1 MFERPPNGFFVR
13 DLILFN
19 HLRRGGYVSKG
30 FVFEA
35 PDLTNSPIADLNDFQ
50 EQLCL
55 LLASLHENQRLQV
68 QYFSDSDYKAELLR
82 FQQETE
88 RFENIWT
95 KRSRNERFARYWQAM
110 AERKLRRQRVV
121 FYISRALENTPGT
134 FATNATLR
142 EYYLTLLDQLETEFA
157 HVHHLLKEIF
167 ASAGSRVLPMSDLDH
182 FKHYK
187 TFLNPSLADR
197 FDFNAAEDFLPE
209 LSIQEN
215 CWHSEGN
222 GQSDFGFYMDGH
234 YHSVIALTRWP
245 RTTYPGIIQ
254 RLTNLRLL
262 DYAITVN
269 VDPLPITQ
277 EINKEE
283 KEHDRV
289 AGDYASE
296 KKISLLTVMEKKQ
309 KKIHALMQGQTIP
322 FKALFVIRVWD
333 KSKDGLNAKAS
344 AIKNAIN
351 AMNSAQYFES
361 NLPTTSKNLFFQ
373 TWPGWTWGRYE
384 HRKLYSEH
392 RYLAD
397 MLPVT
402 STFTG
407 HLATAEAIYD
417 GPNNN
422 LVGIET
428 FSGSKDNQSP
438 QHAVLLGMS
447 GAGKSVTV
455 CDLLSQTEGY
465 FAYTVIIEE
474 GLSYGIYTQTV
485 EPGARPIIIH
495 PDGDLTINYLDTKGL
510 PLTPDHLSAATALVA
525 RMIGT
530 SSQEDKQMLRQAQIA
545 KYLNLLYEDSFQDW
559 QKKRPDQLLTIARH
573 ALALQKFR
581 EKLPPGATTLEAFAD
596 FRDRAVP
603 GADYAAGLGCQS
615 SGTAGE
621 AEPRHNLS
629 GAGNGQTSSKA
640 EPRFNEWGQEYL
652 SQFPEADVLRFL
664 KDPKT
669 SREVRNLAFA
679 YFSPEEFPTH
689 RMLQELM
696 LLDPAGSE
704 RDQIMEIATLILPWC
719 RDGNYGCLFDGTSN
733 LSLTGKIAHF
743 ELGYIPESA
752 KELKAAAG
760 FLITN
765 HARKHIITLP
775 RALRKRNVY
784 EEVAR
789 FLDIPGGQEIVQES
803 YAQLRKFN
811 CWNISIVQQYARFKQ
826 SRIRS
831 AVFGNSRQFFIM
843 RQNDRADLE
852 DMAQDIA
859 LPEVTKHAIMNY
871 PLPDHQSGQKYS
883 PFTYFHTDSGR
894 NLCGTV
900 HNISSREML
909 YCSSSSGEHFDKRA
923 RELRQSSNIVE
934 GIIAHANASA

>member
-13 DLILFN
+13 DMILFN
-19 HLRRGGYVSKG
+19 HLRRGGYVAKG

-50 EQLCL
+50 DQLSQ

-82 FQQETE
+82 FQKETE
-88 RFENIWT
+88 RFDNVWT

-110 AERKLRRQRVV
+110 LERKLRRQRVV
-121 FYISRALENTPGT
+121 FYVSRALENTPKT
-134 FATNATLR
+134 LTTDAALR
-142 EYYLTLLDQLETEFA
+142 EYYLTLLDQLETEFTQ
-157 HVHHLLKEIF
+157 VFYLLKEIF
-167 ASAGSRVLPMSDLDH
+167 ASAGTRVLPMTDLDH

-197 FDFNAAEDFLPE
+197 FDFDAAGDFLPE
-209 LSIQEN
+209 LYIQEN

-222 GQSDFGFYMDGH
+222 GQSDFGFFMDGH

-269 VDPLPITQ
+269 VDPLPITK

-283 KEHDRV
+283 MEHDRV

-333 KSKDGLNAKAS
+333 KSKDGLNAKCS

-351 AMNSAQYFES
+351 SMNSAQYFES
-361 NLPTTSKNLFFQ
+361 NLPSTSKNLFFQ

-397 MLPVT
+397 MLPIT

-407 HLATAEAIYD
+407 HLKTAEAIYD

-422 LVGIET
+422 LIGIET
-428 FSGSKDNQSP
+428 FSGSKDNKSP

-485 EPGARPIIIH
+485 EEGARPIIIH

-510 PLTPDHLSAATALVA
+510 PVTPDHLSASTALVA

-530 SSQEDKQMLRQAQIA
+530 ASQEDKQMLRQAQIA

-559 QKKRPDQLLTIARH
+559 QKKRPDQLLSIARH

-581 EKLPPGATTLEAFAD
+581 AERMPPGATTLETFAD
-596 FRDRAVP
+596 FRD
-603 GADYAAGLGCQS
+603 
-615 SGTAGE
+615 
-621 AEPRHNLS
+621 LS
-629 GAGNGQTSSKA
+629 GSGPIPSTAT
-640 EPRFNEWGQEYL
+640 PHFNEWGQEYL
-652 SQFPEADVLRFL
+652 AQFDEGTALKFL

-679 YFSPEEFPTH
+679 YFTPEEFPTH
-689 RMLQELM
+689 QMLQELM
-696 LLDPAGSE
+696 MLDPVGAE
-704 RDQIMEIATLILPWC
+704 REQIIEIATLILPWC

-843 RQNDRADLE
+843 RQNDRADLD

-859 LPEVTKHAIMNY
+859 LPEITKHAVMNY
-871 PLPDHQSGQKYS
+871 PLPYHQSGQKYS
-883 PFTYFHTDSGR
+883 PFTYFHTDSGK

-900 HNISSREML
+900 HNVSSREML

-923 RELRQSSNIVE
+923 RELRQSANIVD
-934 GIIAHANASA
+934 GIIAHANPENTSK

>member
-1 MFERPPNGFFVR
+1 MFERPPNGFFIR

-19 HLRRGGYVSKG
+19 QLRRGGYVAKG
-30 FVFEA
+30 FIFEA
-35 PDLTNSPIADLNDFQ
+35 PDLTNSPIADLNEFQ

-82 FQQETE
+82 YQQETE

-110 AERKLRRQRVV
+110 AERKLRQQRVI
-121 FYISRALENTPGT
+121 FYVSRALENTPKT
-134 FATNATLR
+134 LTTNAALR
-142 EYYLTLLDQLETEFA
+142 EYYLALLDQLETEFTQ
-157 HVHHLLKEIF
+157 VHHLLKEIF

-187 TFLNPSLADR
+187 TFFNPSLAER
-197 FDFNAAEDFLPE
+197 FDFDPSADFQPE

-222 GQSDFGFYMDGH
+222 GQSDFGFYLDGH
-234 YHSVIALTRWP
+234 YHSVITLTRWP

-262 DYAITVN
+262 DYTITVN
-269 VDPLPITQ
+269 IDPLPITQ
-277 EINKEE
+277 EIHKEE
-283 KEHDRV
+283 KEHDRI

-322 FKALFVIRVWD
+322 FNALFVIRVWD
-333 KSKDGLNAKAS
+333 KSKDGLTAKAG

-351 AMNSAQYFES
+351 SMNSAQYFES
-361 NLPTTSKNLFFQ
+361 NLPTTSKSLFFQ

-417 GPNNN
+417 GPANN

-485 EPGARPIIIH
+485 EEGARPIIIH

-545 KYLNLLYEDSFQDW
+545 KYLNLLYEDAFQDW
-559 QKKRPDQLLTIARH
+559 QKKRHDQLLDIARH
-573 ALALQKFR
+573 AMALQNFR
-581 EKLPPGATTLEAFAD
+581 AEKMPPGATTLETFAD
-596 FRDRAVP
+596 FRDWK
-603 GADYAAGLGCQS
+603 AAHQ
-615 SGTAGE
+615 AE
-621 AEPRHNLS
+621 AE
-629 GAGNGQTSSKA
+629 
-640 EPRFNEWGQEYL
+640 EYQR
-652 SQFPEADVLRFL
+652 QFEEAAVLKFL
-664 KDPKT
+664 KDPRT
-669 SREVRNLAFA
+669 SKEVRNLAFA
-679 YFSPEEFPTH
+679 IFTPEEFPTH

-696 LLDPAGSE
+696 FLDASGAE
-704 RDQIMEIATLILPWC
+704 RDQIHEIATLLLPWC

-765 HARKHIITLP
+765 HARKHIMTLP
-775 RALRKRNVY
+775 RAIRKRNIY

-894 NLCGTV
+894 NLCGTAY
-900 HNISSREML
+900 NISSPEML

-923 RELRQSSNIVE
+923 RELRKSANIVE
-934 GIIAHANASA
+934 GIIAHANTEKGEA

>member
-1 MFERPPNGFFVR
+1 
-13 DLILFN
+13 
-19 HLRRGGYVSKG
+19 S
-30 FVFEA
+30 
-35 PDLTNSPIADLNDFQ
+35 
-50 EQLCL
+50 
-55 LLASLHENQRLQV
+55 
-68 QYFSDSDYKAELLR
+68 
-82 FQQETE
+82 
-88 RFENIWT
+88 
-95 KRSRNERFARYWQAM
+95 
-110 AERKLRRQRVV
+110 
-121 FYISRALENTPGT
+121 
-134 FATNATLR
+134 
-142 EYYLTLLDQLETEFA
+142 
-157 HVHHLLKEIF
+157 
-167 ASAGSRVLPMSDLDH
+167 
-182 FKHYK
+182 
-187 TFLNPSLADR
+187 
-197 FDFNAAEDFLPE
+197 
-209 LSIQEN
+209 
-215 CWHSEGN
+215 
-222 GQSDFGFYMDGH
+222 
-234 YHSVIALTRWP
+234 
-245 RTTYPGIIQ
+245 
-254 RLTNLRLL
+254 
-262 DYAITVN
+262 
-269 VDPLPITQ
+269 
-277 EINKEE
+277 
-283 KEHDRV
+283 
-289 AGDYASE
+289 
-296 KKISLLTVMEKKQ
+296 
-309 KKIHALMQGQTIP
+309 
-322 FKALFVIRVWD
+322 
-333 KSKDGLNAKAS
+333 
-344 AIKNAIN
+344 
-351 AMNSAQYFES
+351 
-361 NLPTTSKNLFFQ
+361 TSKNLFFQ

-397 MLPVT
+397 MLPVI

-407 HLATAEAIYD
+407 HLKTAEAIYD
-417 GPNNN
+417 GPHNN
-422 LVGIET
+422 LIGIET

-485 EPGARPIIIH
+485 EERARPIIIH

-510 PLTPDHLSAATALVA
+510 PLTPDHLSASTALVA

-545 KYLNLLYEDSFQDW
+545 KYINLLYEDSFQDW
-559 QKKRPDQLLTIARH
+559 QKKRHDQLLHIARH

-581 EKLPPGATTLEAFAD
+581 AEKMPPGATTLETFAD
-596 FRDRAVP
+596 FRDQAASGLNCQPPRAAG
-603 GADYAAGLGCQS
+603 GADSRPGL
-615 SGTAGE
+615 T
-621 AEPRHNLS
+621 
-629 GAGNGQTSSKA
+629 GAGNGQTSSNA
-640 EPRFNEWGQEYL
+640 GPRFNEWGREYL
-652 SQFPEADVLRFL
+652 SQFSEADVLRFL
-664 KDPKT
+664 KEPKT

-679 YFSPEEFPTH
+679 YFTPEEFPTH

-696 LLDPAGSE
+696 MLDPVGSE
-704 RDQIMEIATLILPWC
+704 RDQIIEIATLILPWC

-765 HARKHIITLP
+765 HARKHIMTLP

-852 DMAQDIA
+852 DMAQHIA

-923 RELRQSSNIVE
+923 RELRKSANIVE
-934 GIIAHANASA
+934 GIIAHANSPD

>member
-1 MFERPPNGFFVR
+1 MFERAPNGFFVN

-19 HLRRGGYVSKG
+19 SLRRGGYVAKG

-35 PDLTNSPIADLNDFQ
+35 PDLTNSPIADLNEFQ

-55 LLASLHENQRLQV
+55 LLASLHENQRLQI

-82 FQQETE
+82 YQQETGK
-88 RFENIWT
+88 FENIWT
-95 KRSRNERFARYWQAM
+95 KRSRNERFMRYWQAM
-110 AERKLRRQRVV
+110 VDRKLRRQRVIIYV
-121 FYISRALENTPGT
+121 SRALENTPKL
-134 FATNATLR
+134 ATGNAALR
-142 EYYLTLLDQLETEFA
+142 QFYLTLLDQLRTEFE
-157 HVHHLLKEIF
+157 HVRQLFMDIF
-167 ASAGSRVLPMSDLDH
+167 ASTGTRVLPMTDIDH

-187 TFLNPSLADR
+187 SFLNPSLADR
-197 FDFNAAEDFLPE
+197 FDFDAAQDFLPE

-245 RTTYPGIIQ
+245 RTTYPGIVQ

-262 DYAITVN
+262 DYTVTVN
-269 VDPLPITQ
+269 VDPLPITK

-283 KEHDRV
+283 KEHDRI

-309 KKIHALMQGQTIP
+309 RKISALMQGQTIP
-322 FKALFVIRVWD
+322 FNALFVIRVWD

-351 AMNSAQYFES
+351 SMNSAQYFES
-361 NLPTTSKNLFFQ
+361 NLPSTSKNLFFQ

-407 HLATAEAIYD
+407 HLKTAEAIYD
-417 GPNNN
+417 GPSNN

-428 FSGSKDNQSP
+428 FSGSADNKSP

-447 GAGKSVTV
+447 GAGKSVSV

-485 EPGARPIIIH
+485 EPEARPIIIH

-545 KYLNLLYEDSFQDW
+545 KYLNLLFEDSFQDW
-559 QKKRPDQLLTIARH
+559 QKKRHDQLLDIARH
-573 ALALQKFR
+573 AMGLQKFR
-581 EKLPPGATTLEAFAD
+581 AERMPPGATTLETFAD
-596 FRDRAVP
+596 FRDEAN
-603 GADYAAGLGCQS
+603 QTS
-615 SGTAGE
+615 SGLNGGK
-621 AEPRHNLS
+621 S
-629 GAGNGQTSSKA
+629 GQTSSHTA
-640 EPRFNEWGQEYL
+640 TAFNEWGQNYL
-652 SQFPEADVLRFL
+652 AQFDEATVLKFL

-669 SREVRNLAFA
+669 SKEVRNLAFA
-679 YFSPEEFPTH
+679 YFTPEEFPTH

-696 LLDPAGSE
+696 MLDPVGSE
-704 RDQIMEIATLILPWC
+704 RDQIIEIATLILPWC

-811 CWNISIVQQYARFKQ
+811 CWNISIVQQYARFKRKPPGSPRVGWWLTNQ
-826 SRIRS
+826 YCR
-831 AVFGNSRQFFIM
+831 
-843 RQNDRADLE
+843 DLRN
-852 DMAQDIA
+852 A
-859 LPEVTKHAIMNY
+859 LPAWKQTSAI
-871 PLPDHQSGQKYS
+871 QES
-883 PFTYFHTDSGR
+883 
-894 NLCGTV
+894 
-900 HNISSREML
+900 
-909 YCSSSSGEHFDKRA
+909 A
-923 RELRQSSNIVE
+923 RSN
-934 GIIAHANASA
+934 

>member
-1 MFERPPNGFFVR
+1 MFERAPNGFFVR
-13 DLILFN
+13 DLIVFN
-19 HLRRGGYVSKG
+19 HLRLGGYVAKG
-30 FVFEA
+30 FIFEA
-35 PDLTNSPIADLNDFQ
+35 PDLTNSPASDLNDFQ
-50 EQLCL
+50 DQLCL

-68 QYFSDSDYKAELLR
+68 QYFCDSDYRAELMR
-82 FQQETE
+82 YQQETE
-88 RFENIWT
+88 RFTNVWT
-95 KRSRNERFARYWQAM
+95 KRSRNERFTRYWKAM
-110 AERKLRRQRVV
+110 SERKLRRQRVI
-121 FYISRALENTPGT
+121 FYVSRSLENVPKA
-134 FATNATLR
+134 FQSAASRRDYYATLI
-142 EYYLTLLDQLETEFA
+142 DQLQTEYD
-157 HVHHLLKEIF
+157 HVHQLLLEIF
-167 ASAGSRVLPMSDLDH
+167 GSNGARILPMSDVDH
-182 FKHYK
+182 FRHFKR
-187 TFLNPSLADR
+187 FLNPSLCDR
-197 FDFNAAEDFLPE
+197 FDYDPADGFVPE
-209 LSIQEN
+209 LTIQEN

-222 GQSDFGFYMDGH
+222 GQSDFGFFLDGH
-234 YHSVIALTRWP
+234 YHSLIVLTRWP

-262 DYAITVN
+262 DFSITVN
-269 VDPLPITQ
+269 VDPLPITE

-283 KEHDRV
+283 KEHERV

-322 FKALFVIRVWD
+322 FHAMLAIRVWD
-333 KSKDGLNAKAS
+333 KTRDGLNAKAG

-351 AMNSAQYFES
+351 SMNAAQYFES
-361 NLPTTSKNLFFQ
+361 NLPSTSRNLFFQ
-373 TWPGWTWGRYE
+373 TWPGWTWGHYE
-384 HRKLYSEH
+384 HRKLYAEH
-392 RYLAD
+392 RFLAD

-407 HLATAEAIYD
+407 HLANAEAIYD
-417 GPNNN
+417 GPQDN
-422 LVGIET
+422 LIGVET
-428 FSGSKDNQSP
+428 FSGSIDNKTP

-455 CDLLSQTEGY
+455 CDLLTQTEGY
-465 FAYTVIIEE
+465 FGYTVIIEE
-474 GLSYGIYTQTV
+474 GLSYGIYTATV
-485 EPGARPIIIH
+485 EDGARPIVIH

-510 PLTPDHLSAATALVA
+510 PLTPDHLSASTALVA

-530 SSQEDKQMLRQAQIA
+530 SAQEDKQMLRQAQIA
-545 KYLNLLYEDSFQDW
+545 KYINLLYEDSFQDW
-559 QKKRPDQLLTIARH
+559 CKKRHDQLLDISRH

-581 EKLPPGATTLEAFAD
+581 AERMPPGATGLETFAD
-596 FRDRAVP
+596 FRDWTATRPEETAEYQSEFEESAV
-603 GADYAAGLGCQS
+603 L
-615 SGTAGE
+615 
-621 AEPRHNLS
+621 
-629 GAGNGQTSSKA
+629 K
-640 EPRFNEWGQEYL
+640 
-652 SQFPEADVLRFL
+652 FL

-669 SREVRNLAFA
+669 SKEVRNLAYA
-679 YFSPEEFPTH
+679 YFTPDEFPTH

-696 LLDPAGSE
+696 MLDPVEAE

-765 HARKHIITLP
+765 HARKHIMTLP
-775 RALRKRNVY
+775 RAIRKRNVY

-852 DMAQDIA
+852 DMGKDIA
-859 LPEVTKHAIMNY
+859 LPEVTQHAIMNY
-871 PLPDHQSGQKYS
+871 PLPDHQAGEKYS
-883 PFTYFHTDSGR
+883 PFTYLHTDSAR

-900 HNISSREML
+900 HNVSSPEML
-909 YCSSSSGEHFDKRA
+909 YCSSSSGEHFDRRA
-923 RELRQSSNIVE
+923 RELRQCPSVVE
-934 GIIAHANASA
+934 GIIQHSHHRTEPQPEILIHSRL

>member
-19 HLRRGGYVSKG
+19 HLRRGGYVAKG

-35 PDLTNSPIADLNDFQ
+35 PDLTNSPVADLNDFQ
-50 EQLCL
+50 DKLSR

-68 QYFSDSDYKAELLR
+68 QYFSDSDYKSELLR
-82 FQQETE
+82 FQAET
-88 RFENIWT
+88 RQFDNVWT

-110 AERKLRRQRVV
+110 VERKLRRQRVV
-121 FYISRALENTPGT
+121 IYVSRLLDNVPPT
-134 FATNATLR
+134 FSSNAALR
-142 EYYLTLLDQLETEFA
+142 EYYQKLLDQQEMEFS
-157 HVHHLLKEIF
+157 HVHQSLVGIF
-167 ASAGSRVLPMSDLDH
+167 ASTGTRVLPMSDLDH

-187 TFLNPSLADR
+187 SFLNPSLAER
-197 FDFNAAEDFLPE
+197 FDFDPANDFQPDF
-209 LSIQEN
+209 SIQEN

-222 GQSDFGFYMDGH
+222 GQSDFGFYLDGH

-254 RLTNLRLL
+254 LLTNLRLL
-262 DYAITVN
+262 DFAITVN

-277 EINKEE
+277 EISKEE

-296 KKISLLTVMEKKQ
+296 KKISLLTVMDKKQ

-322 FKALFVIRVWD
+322 FKALFLIRVWD
-333 KSKDGLNAKAS
+333 KSKDGLNAKTG

-361 NLPTTSKNLFFQ
+361 NLLSTSKNLFYQ

-384 HRKLYSEH
+384 HRKLYAEH

-422 LVGIET
+422 LIGIET

-485 EPGARPIIIH
+485 EVGARPIIIH

-559 QKKRPDQLLTIARH
+559 QKKRHDQLLDIARH

-581 EKLPPGATTLEAFAD
+581 AEKMPPGATTLETFAD
-596 FRDRAVP
+596 FRDQAGSGLIPSTTERRFNDW
-603 GADYAAGLGCQS
+603 GQDYVAQFNE
-615 SGTAGE
+615 GTA
-621 AEPRHNLS
+621 L
-629 GAGNGQTSSKA
+629 K
-640 EPRFNEWGQEYL
+640 
-652 SQFPEADVLRFL
+652 FL
-664 KDPKT
+664 KDPRT

-679 YFSPEEFPTH
+679 YFTPEEFPTH

-696 LLDPAGSE
+696 MLDPVGAE
-704 RDQIMEIATLILPWC
+704 REQIIEIATLILPWC

-843 RQNDRADLE
+843 RQNDRADLD
-852 DMAQDIA
+852 DMGKDIA
-859 LPEVTKHAIMNY
+859 LPEVTQHAIMNY

-883 PFTYFHTDSGR
+883 PFTYYHTDSGR

-923 RELRQSSNIVE
+923 RELRQSPNIVE
-934 GIIAHANASA
+934 GIIAHANPPK